1 MSDEFKD
8 RIALVTGASRGI
20 GCAVAKALAAKGA
33 HVIASARPRS
43 QGALEELDDEIN
55 AAGGKCTL
63 LPLQLT
69 DGDGI
74 DKLGPA
80 IYERFGRLDILVANA
95 GVLGP
100 VSPLGHID
108 TKDWNEL
115 VNVNIT
121 SNWRLIRTLDPILKL
136 SKAGRAIFVSSG
148 VVGMNRAYLGGYTMS
163 KAALEAIALTYAA
176 ECEITSVKVNVVNP
190 GPVRTAMRAKLYPGE
205 DASTLTTPEEV
216 APLFLELAGADYEG
230 SGDVIKFTDWA
241 EK

>member
-1 MSDEFKD
+1 MSDDFKG

-43 QGALEELDDEIN
+43 QGALEELDDYIHDN
-55 AAGGKCTL
+55 GGKCTI

-80 IYERFGRLDILVANA
+80 IYERFGKLDILVANA
-95 GVLGP
+95 GILGP
-100 VSPLGHID
+100 VTPLGHIE
-108 TKDWNEL
+108 TKEWNEL
-115 VNVNIT
+115 ININIT

-148 VVGMNRAYLGGYTMS
+148 VVGKNKQYVGGYTMS

-176 ECEITSVKVNVVNP
+176 ECSITSVKVNVINP
-190 GPVRTAMRAKLYPGE
+190 GPVRTAMRAKYYPGE
-205 DASTLTTPEEV
+205 DPSTLTTPEEV
-216 APLFLELAGADYEG
+216 AELFVELASADCER
-230 SGDVIKFTDWA
+230 SGEVINYTDWV
-241 EK
+241 KG

>member
-1 MSDEFKD
+1 MSDEFKG

-20 GCAVAKALAAKGA
+20 GNAVAKQLAARGA

-43 QGALEELDDEIN
+43 QGALEELDDDIVN
-55 AAGGKCTL
+55 AGGKCTI

-69 DGDGI
+69 DVEGI

-80 IYERFGRLDILVANA
+80 IYERFGLLDIFVANA
-95 GVLGP
+95 GLLGP
-100 VSPLGHID
+100 VSPLGHIEA
-108 TKDWNEL
+108 KDWNEL
-115 VNVNIT
+115 IAVNVT

-176 ECEITSVKVNVVNP
+176 ECEITNVKVNVINP

-205 DASTLTTPEEV
+205 DASTLTTPDEV
-216 APLFLELAGADYEG
+216 SALFMELASAECMQ
-230 SGDVIKFTDWA
+230 SGEVINYSDWVS
-241 EK
+241 K

>member
-1 MSDEFKD
+1 MGDAFKD

-20 GCAVAKALAAKGA
+20 GCAVAKALAAEGA

-43 QGALEELDDEIN
+43 QGALEELDDAIVN
-55 AAGGKCTL
+55 AGGKCTI
-63 LPLQLT
+63 LPLQLS
-69 DGDGI
+69 DGEGI

-95 GVLGP
+95 AILGP

-108 TKDWNEL
+108 VKDWNEL
-115 VNVNIT
+115 VNTNIT
-121 SNWRLIRTLDPILKL
+121 ANWRLIRTLDPILKL

-148 VVGMNRAYLGGYTMS
+148 VVGKNRAYLGGYTMS

-176 ECEITSVKVNVVNP
+176 ECEITSVKVNVIDP

-205 DASTLTTPEEV
+205 DASTLTTPEEISE
-216 APLFLELAGADYEG
+216 LFMELASTDCER
-230 SGDVIKFTDWA
+230 SGELIKYTDWV
-241 EK
+241 K

>member
-20 GCAVAKALAAKGA
+20 GCAIAKSLAARGA

-43 QGALEELDDEIN
+43 QGALEELDDAIVD
-55 AAGGKCTL
+55 AGGKCTI

-69 DGDGI
+69 DGEGI

-80 IYERFGRLDILVANA
+80 IYERFGRLDILIANA
-95 GVLGP
+95 AILGP
-100 VSPLGHID
+100 VSPLGHIE

-115 VNVNIT
+115 ITTNIT
-121 SNWRLIRTLDPILKL
+121 ANWRLIRTLDPILKL
-136 SKAGRAIFVSSG
+136 SKAGRAIFVSSAA
-148 VVGMNRAYLGGYTMS
+148 VGKNRAYLGGYTMS

-176 ECEITSVKVNVVNP
+176 ESEITSVNVNVVDP

-216 APLFLELAGADYEG
+216 SPLFLELASADCER
-230 SGDVIKFTDWA
+230 SGEVIKFSEWA
-241 EK
+241 K

>member
-20 GCAVAKALAAKGA
+20 GCAIAKALAARGA

-43 QGALEELDDEIN
+43 QGALEELDDAIVD
-55 AAGGKCTL
+55 AGGKCTI

-69 DGDGI
+69 DGEGI

-80 IYERFGRLDILVANA
+80 IYERFGRLDILIANA
-95 GVLGP
+95 AILGP
-100 VSPLGHID
+100 VSPLGHIE

-115 VNVNIT
+115 ITTNIT
-121 SNWRLIRTLDPILKL
+121 ANWRLIRTLDPILKL
-136 SKAGRAIFVSSG
+136 SKAGRAIFVSSAA
-148 VVGMNRAYLGGYTMS
+148 VGKNRAYLGGYTMS
-163 KAALEAIALTYAA
+163 KAALETIALTYAA
-176 ECEITSVKVNVVNP
+176 ESEITSVNVNVVDP

-216 APLFLELAGADYEG
+216 APLFLELASAGCER
-230 SGDVIKFTDWA
+230 SGEVIKFSEWA
-241 EK
+241 K